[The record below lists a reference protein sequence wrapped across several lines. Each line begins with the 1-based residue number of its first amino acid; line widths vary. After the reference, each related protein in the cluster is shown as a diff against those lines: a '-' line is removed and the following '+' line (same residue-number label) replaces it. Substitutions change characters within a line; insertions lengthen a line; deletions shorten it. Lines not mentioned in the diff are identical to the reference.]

1 MTKKIL
7 IAFLAV
13 LSFSAV
19 AKDNIRIVVPFAA
32 GGPTDVLARAVEQS
46 LIKYLPGY
54 IPVIEYK
61 PGSGGI
67 IGIRAVAANKEK
79 ETVLLVVSSS
89 IIINSIRPDAGY
101 NIKQDFVP
109 VAYLGAQEFSL
120 VTNKNGP
127 GTLRELLVAD
137 KNKEMFFGS
146 AGIGS
151 GSHIA
156 GEILKSSTGLRL
168 THVPYKGE
176 APAITDLIA
185 GNINLMFTGTGN
197 ALKYSDTLRILATN
211 GNERDPQLPGVPTLQ
226 EIGVVGFENPI
237 QLSVVYANQTSN
249 PVLVKKIQ
257 QALVKSL
264 TNAQDVVAYNNAGVE
279 VNPKKILKFDDI
291 IDSAVA
297 RVTPLAGRL
306 Q

>member
-46 LIKYLPGY
+46 LIKYLPEY
-54 IPVIEYK
+54 TPVIEYK
-61 PGSGGI
+61 PGGGGI

-101 NIKQDFVP
+101 NIKRDFVP

-127 GTLRELLVAD
+127 GALRELLVAD

-146 AGIGS
+146 AGVGS

-226 EIGVVGFENPI
+226 EMGVVGFENPI

-297 RVTPLAGRL
+297 RITPLAGRL

>member
-1 MTKKIL
+1 MLLMSLT
-7 IAFLAV
+7 A
-13 LSFSAV
+13 SA
-19 AKDNIRIVVPFAA
+19 KENIRIVVPFAA

-54 IPVIEYK
+54 TPVIEYK
-61 PGSGGI
+61 SGGGGI
-67 IGIRAVAANKEK
+67 IGIRAVATNKEK

-101 NIKQDFVP
+101 NIKRDFVP

>member
-1 MTKKIL
+1 MTKKLL
-7 IAFLAV
+7 IALLAFI
-13 LSFSAV
+13 SFSV
-19 AKDNIRIVVPFAA
+19 TAKENIRIVVPFAA

-54 IPVIEYK
+54 TPVIEYK
-61 PGSGGI
+61 PGGGGI
-67 IGIRAVAANKEK
+67 IGIRAVATNKEK

-120 VTNKNGP
+120 VTNKKGP
-127 GTLRELLVAD
+127 VNLRDLLTTDRSKEL
-137 KNKEMFFGS
+137 FFGS
-146 AGIGS
+146 AGVGS

-156 GEILKSSTGLRL
+156 GEILKSSTGLQL

-197 ALKYSDTLRILATN
+197 ALKYSDTLRILASN
-211 GNERDPQLPGVPTLQ
+211 GQRRDPQLPGVPTLQ
-226 EIGVVGFENPI
+226 EIGVAGFENPI
-237 QLSVVYANQTSN
+237 QLSVVYANQTADLQ
-249 PVLVKKIQ
+249 LVKKIQ

-264 TNAQDVVAYNNAGVE
+264 TNPKDVVAYNNAGVE
-279 VNPKKILKFDDI
+279 VNPKKITKFDDI

-297 RVTPLAGRL
+297 RVTPLAGQL